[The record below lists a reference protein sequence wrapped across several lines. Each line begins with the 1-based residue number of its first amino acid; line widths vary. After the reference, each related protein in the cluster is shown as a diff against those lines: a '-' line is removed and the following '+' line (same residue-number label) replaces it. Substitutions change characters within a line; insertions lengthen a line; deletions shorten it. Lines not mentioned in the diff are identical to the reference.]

1 MENKN
6 LNLQLVEYRSV
17 LKNLAYKFTN
27 DPEDIQD
34 LVQETLLR
42 ALKYID
48 QFFHNPRV
56 VSWLFVIM
64 KNIYI
69 NHYRHRQ
76 QKHLYE
82 SHQASQFQDLG
93 RREPFTENTVEK
105 HLALKDIQ
113 CALTQLPK
121 EQKDM
126 FNCYIKGYKYK
137 ELSEMYGV
145 PEGTIKS
152 RIFMIRKSLQ
162 KQFPQYININD

>member
-1 MENKN
+1 MENKD
-6 LNLQLVEYRSV
+6 LNLQLIEYRSV
-17 LKNLAYKFTN
+17 LSKLAYKFTN

-69 NHYRHRQ
+69 NHYRNRKQ
-76 QKHLYE
+76 RFQYE
-82 SHQASQFQDLG
+82 HHKVAECQDLG
-93 RREPFTENTVEK
+93 CYEPYIENIAEQR
-105 HLALKDIQ
+105 LALKDVQ
-113 CALTQLPK
+113 QALKKLP
-121 EQKDM
+121 EEYQDM
-126 FNCYIKGYKYK
+126 FNRYINGYKYK
-137 ELSEMYGV
+137 ELSEIYGM

-152 RIFMIRKSLQ
+152 RIFLIRKGLQ
-162 KQFPQYININD
+162 QQFPQYRH